1 MIKETIFFGEK
12 GLTSTSANNV
22 ANLAKEMYRKIE
34 FQLNNIRFINT
45 DIQVLGSEPARFS
58 DGISSYDLGK
68 IKDNIATVAKFKS
81 LIAWLREG
89 IKAKEDRVSLAKTYT
104 LEDYL
109 EEKGLEIPRKYSSKR
124 KLSEQEYFAQMPLAL
139 RNRYFELETKV
150 TNLGKL
156 IHEGGAIANARN
168 AMHDNLANRILV
180 VENGRDT
187 IMYTRSSSVP
197 VEQVDSLY
205 MELQDIH
212 RNYQKELNSMKYQY
226 EEYSTETEKEIAE
239 ENIKLVQ
246 EWTEFMDSHRADY
259 QKAYTE
265 QLEEAQ
271 NLKIIIPDSLQD
283 VYNSIKDL

>member
-1 MIKETIFFGEK
+1 MIKEIIFFGEK

-22 ANLAKEMYRKIE
+22 ANLAKEMYRRIE
-34 FQLNNIRFINT
+34 FQLHNIRFINT
-45 DIQVLGSEPARFS
+45 DIQVIGSEPARFS

-109 EEKGLEIPRKYSSKR
+109 EEKRLEIPRKYSSKR
-124 KLSEQEYFAQMPLAL
+124 KLSEQEYFAQMPLNL

-156 IHEGGAIANARN
+156 IHEGGTIANARN

>member
-1 MIKETIFFGEK
+1 
-12 GLTSTSANNV
+12 
-22 ANLAKEMYRKIE
+22 
-34 FQLNNIRFINT
+34 
-45 DIQVLGSEPARFS
+45 
-58 DGISSYDLGK
+58 
-68 IKDNIATVAKFKS
+68 
-81 LIAWLREG
+81 
-89 IKAKEDRVSLAKTYT
+89 
-104 LEDYL
+104 
-109 EEKGLEIPRKYSSKR
+109 
-124 KLSEQEYFAQMPLAL
+124 MPLNL

>member
-259 QKAYTE
+259 QKVYTE